1 MSMALPMTERH
12 AKPEDYRRIYD
23 LFQAPIARFDCG
35 RRCAPLNGGEPV
47 CCSTDH
53 AMPVVD
59 RAEWRLL
66 KSRTDMWR
74 HHRPSDALGK
84 RLVAELH
91 ASCLAIECKGSR
103 HCERDN
109 RTLACRSF
117 PFFPYIERDGRFAG
131 LSIHWT
137 FVDRCW
143 VMSNLQ
149 IVDDE
154 FRRQFVAAYELLFQ
168 ADPGEFQVHKEYSA
182 TLRRVFSRKGLAIP
196 MIGRE
201 GGLFKI
207 LPHGG
212 GTVECKA
219 EKLPKFGPYRSERA
233 YRAAVADS
241 L

>member
-1 MSMALPMTERH
+1 MPATSD
-12 AKPEDYRRIYD
+12 DYRHIYD
-23 LFQAPIARFDCG
+23 HFQASITRFDCG

-53 AMPVVD
+53 ALPVVE

-74 HHRPSDALGK
+74 QHRPDDALGK
-84 RLVAELH
+84 RLVDELH
-91 ASCLAIECKGSR
+91 GSCLAIECKGAR

-117 PFFPYIERDGRFAG
+117 PFFPYIDRAGDFIG

-143 VMSNLQ
+143 VMSNLG
-149 IVDDE
+149 IVDAE
-154 FRRQFVAAYELLFQ
+154 FRRQFIAAYEFLFR
-168 ADPGEFQVHKEYSA
+168 ADPDELQVHKEYSA
-182 TLRRVFSRKGLAIP
+182 TLRRVFSRKRLAIP
-196 MIGRE
+196 FIGRD

-212 GTVECKA
+212 GVVRCVA
-219 EKLPKFGPYRSERA
+219 NKLPKFGPFRSERA
-233 YRAAVADS
+233 YRAAVSA
-241 L
+241 